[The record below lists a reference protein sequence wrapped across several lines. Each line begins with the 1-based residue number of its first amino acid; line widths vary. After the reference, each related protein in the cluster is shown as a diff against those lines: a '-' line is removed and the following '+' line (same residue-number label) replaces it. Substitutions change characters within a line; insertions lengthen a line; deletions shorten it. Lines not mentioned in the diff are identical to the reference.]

1 MPQDPSALTAPI
13 NSSSPAKSSTDLLD
27 ALAVAAIGGVLVGL
41 SRKNGRASALTRLAG
56 VAMIGVAARPLIS
69 AAVRSAGARRRSID
83 VTSAVEINR
92 PVHEVFAFFKD
103 FENFP
108 RVVGAVRSVLDY
120 QDGRSH
126 WELYTPSGNVV
137 AWDAVVTKYVPNT
150 VIAWESVVKSVI
162 ESAVTVRFTALSP
175 SRTRVDL
182 TITHRPVQ
190 STLKDAVR
198 ALLVRQPGDLVE
210 LQLERIR
217 FYLESLPPEQ
227 AAEATEQTSDAET
240 SDASR

>member
-1 MPQDPSALTAPI
+1 MPRNPTALTPPI
-13 NSSSPAKSSTDLLD
+13 NSGTPVTPSSDLLD
-27 ALAVAAIGGVLVGL
+27 TLAVAAIGGVLVGI
-41 SRKNGRASALTRLAG
+41 SRKNGRGSALTRLAG

-69 AAVRSAGARRRSID
+69 AALRSAGARRRS
-83 VTSAVEINR
+83 VAVSSSVEINR

-126 WELYTPSGNVV
+126 WELYTPSGGVV
-137 AWDAVVTKYVPNT
+137 EWDAVVTKYVPNS
-150 VIAWESVVKSVI
+150 VIAWESVVKSLV
-162 ESAVTVRFTALSP
+162 ESSAIVRFTALSP
-175 SRTRVDL
+175 TRTHVDI

-198 ALLVRQPGDLVE
+198 ALFAPPTSGTVDR
-210 LQLERIR
+210 QLERIR
-217 FYLESLPPEQ
+217 FYLESLPPEHE
-227 AAEATEQTSDAET
+227 AEASTA
-240 SDASR
+240 DASR